1 MCWLRADSVTE
12 TDQIDF
18 QVPSAWNRFGGF
30 DHICIESRI
39 TEYSALQHKR
49 VPDIYELA
57 PVGDVVLHLN
67 VTAKTLSSCSLKIPS
82 QWSIPIQPVRISV
95 GRWRLELA
103 SGGLPIVFIKSNC
116 FNRSTYVI
124 TDVTCVVAD
133 MEADY
138 RITITNMIDLL
149 RAGDLIPENTPFSHR
164 NYLTRFLQHHAPHPR
179 IRAPSPRCSCFCCC
193 SSSGSSC

>member
-1 MCWLRADSVTE
+1 MKVRKWTSFPDWLENCTKK
-12 TDQIDF
+12 
-18 QVPSAWNRFGGF
+18 
-30 DHICIESRI
+30 
-39 TEYSALQHKR
+39 EYSALQNKR

-103 SGGLPIVFIKSNC
+103 SGGLPIIVFIKSNC
-116 FNRSTYVI
+116 FNRSTYVTLEGKDI

-133 MEADY
+133 MKADY
-138 RITITNMIDLL
+138 RITITNNVDCLEIDTT
-149 RAGDLIPENTPFSHR
+149 AGMRKILKTLD
-164 NYLTRFLQHHAPHPR
+164 
-179 IRAPSPRCSCFCCC
+179 
-193 SSSGSSC
+193 